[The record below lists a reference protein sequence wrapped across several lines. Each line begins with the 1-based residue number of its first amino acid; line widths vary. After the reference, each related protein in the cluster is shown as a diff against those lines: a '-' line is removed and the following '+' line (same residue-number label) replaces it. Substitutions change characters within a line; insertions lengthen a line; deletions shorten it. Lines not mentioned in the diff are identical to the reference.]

1 MYSQFSLKNPYQFD
15 QIQMNYQKCIVAG
28 NYTMI
33 FSLFIVLACLIL
45 SFGFET
51 SVNMALIIAAHILT
65 IVFAGVFKV
74 GYVIRCVGV
83 YGLGYKVF

>member
-15 QIQMNYQKCIVAG
+15 QVQMNYQKCIVAG

-33 FSLFIVLACLIL
+33 FSLFIVLICLIL
-45 SFGFET
+45 SFGFEA